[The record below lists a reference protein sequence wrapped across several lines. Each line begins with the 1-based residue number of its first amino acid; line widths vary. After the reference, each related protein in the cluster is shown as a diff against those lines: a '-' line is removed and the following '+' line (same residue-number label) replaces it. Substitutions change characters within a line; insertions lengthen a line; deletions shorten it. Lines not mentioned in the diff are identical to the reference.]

1 MKSNNLSK
9 EAGHAIGELL
19 KVTPSHLQLLDISD
33 NTLGDIGVASIAGS
47 FTMDL
52 SDIPPSS
59 SSSVLVSLATL
70 LVLDLSANDCGD
82 MGLLAL
88 CRGLSQFARHAHSLD
103 IVPALKVLR
112 LSRNKI
118 GDKGA
123 HCLAQLMRKVSSM
136 ISLEEL
142 AIEENPI
149 GPTGLVS
156 LLQAVGDD
164 SNSKI
169 KRLYIGRCNPSLQV
183 LHAVSDT
190 LSSPSCSLEALGIQ
204 FTEKAAQD
212 LLNECKSKMPIDE
225 AISSTI
231 TTLADSI
238 TLHST
243 RINSLKI
250 RLGRLP
256 DILCQSCVA
265 ANETDDFRTFNDT
278 AGALCG
284 LNAIREQI
292 GLSQEMSIWIEWLMA
307 EYMEMVEGQGR
318 QGKQVS
324 KTPVPTERIP
334 PIPIKNISPNYPNDT
349 PNEFSSINAKRN
361 SASSSNSN
369 NNSSS
374 HNNAFNNTSQGYN
387 LTTALSAEKLSS
399 STTSV
404 GSATLTPASII
415 EKQQQE
421 FERLRQEHASAFHTL
436 SNEIQKLAQHR
447 PTISDSTPNIN
458 TTSGYGR
465 GSEYRQVLG
474 LESPSTSPTN
484 DANNL
489 VAKLMMDLPSASG
502 IMSSS
507 SKNANVYSNMDTSV
521 NIASTTAPNSTTSN
535 TSNTNNTNINND
547 NAITMNDNGI
557 RDLVKLSVASAIED
571 SQKQWT
577 FALNTIMQLHANNTN
592 KNNNTNT
599 NNNTNDD
606 DEKRNNNSNNTSPVT
621 NDDTAIKLGMLMD
634 RVAQLEAQA
643 IAATKVIIHPII
655 ILLLILILLLLV
667 I

>member
-19 KVTPSHLQLLDISD
+19 KVNPSHLQLLDISD

-82 MGLLAL
+82 MGVLAL

-123 HCLAQLMRKVSSM
+123 HCLAQLIRKVSSM
-136 ISLEEL
+136 ICLEEL

-156 LLQAVGDD
+156 LLQAISDD

-212 LLNECKSKMPIDE
+212 LLNECKIKMPIDE
-225 AISSTI
+225 AISSII
-231 TTLADSI
+231 TTLANSI

-243 RINSLKI
+243 HINNLKI

-284 LNAIREQI
+284 LNAIKEQI

-349 PNEFSSINAKRN
+349 PNEYSSINTKRN
-361 SASSSNSN
+361 SASSSSN
-369 NNSSS
+369 NNSS

-404 GSATLTPASII
+404 GSSATLTPASII

-436 SNEIQKLAQHR
+436 SNEIQKLVQHR

-458 TTSGYGR
+458 TASSYGR

-535 TSNTNNTNINND
+535 TSNTNTTNINND
-547 NAITMNDNGI
+547 HGITMNDNGI
-557 RDLVKLSVASAIED
+557 RDLVKVSVASAIED

-577 FALNTIMQLHANNTN
+577 FALNTIMQLHANSTNANSTNANNTN
-592 KNNNTNT
+592 ANNTNANTNNNKNT
-599 NNNTNDD
+599 NNNTNN
-606 DEKRNNNSNNTSPVT
+606 DEKKNNNSNNTSPGT
-621 NDDTAIKLGMLMD
+621 NDDTTIKLGMLMD

-643 IAATKVIIHPII
+643 IAATKVNNTT
-655 ILLLILILLLLV
+655 
-667 I
+667 